1 MGTDLIALLPLR
13 INKKKRI
20 NQMFALGGNYQP
32 LLFSIFKA
40 EQLKF
45 GEVYTFLV
53 NFDQLL
59 M

>member
-1 MGTDLIALLPLR
+1 MVGTDLIALLPLR
-13 INKKKRI
+13 IN
-20 NQMFALGGNYQP
+20 QMFALGGNYQL

-45 GEVYTFLV
+45 GEVYSFLV